1 VTAYRSRHFSLSNPE
16 GPTSAQ
22 LPLLLRRLADE
33 IEAEGID
40 GDDMLDLVFS
50 NDQVTEY
57 GGWWRAT
64 LYWSPDDD
72 TSDTSTRHE
81 H

>member
-1 VTAYRSRHFSLSNPE
+1 MAAYFSRNFSLSNPE
-16 GPTSAQ
+16 GPTSSN

-40 GDDMLDLVFS
+40 GDDILDLVFS
-50 NDQVTEY
+50 NDEITEH

-64 LYWSPDDD
+64 LYWQPNGDTPDA
-72 TSDTSTRHE
+72 SAGH
-81 H
+81 